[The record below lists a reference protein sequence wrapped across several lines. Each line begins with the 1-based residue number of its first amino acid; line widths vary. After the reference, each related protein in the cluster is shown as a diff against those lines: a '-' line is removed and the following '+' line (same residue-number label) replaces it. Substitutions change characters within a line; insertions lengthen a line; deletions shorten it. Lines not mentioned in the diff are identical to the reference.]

1 MGDAL
6 LMEQLFALK
15 STRKDSF
22 TQLKMLPGPEK
33 GGLHASTPT

>member
-22 TQLKMLPGPEK
+22 TRLKMLPGSEK
-33 GGLHASTPT
+33 GRLCTSTPT